1 MPILKAL
8 SGAVALVI
16 LSCSGVAS
24 ARFIQGDPI
33 GLQGGINTYA
43 YVGDSPISSID
54 PSGLACVSVAG
65 RTTCSVPGGPTFTV
79 PTPLGFPTMLGPN
92 DDFYHF
98 YSVQRSLGC
107 APAGGVL
114 SALINNPTPGVP
126 SPATPQGTP
135 NNALVL
141 GMNNYVTSYLTAD
154 VTSGS
159 TIVVNIAGTGTGA
172 AFGPGYV
179 ARYVSGGQAY
189 TAGEG
194 RNWKQSPAVTGSAFQ
209 TLANEA
215 LWGQQMSQTI
225 SQCGC
230 PR

>member
-1 MPILKAL
+1 MSILKTL
-8 SGAVALVI
+8 SGTLALAM
-16 LSCSGVAS
+16 LTCSGVTS
-24 ARFIQGDPI
+24 ARFIQADPI

-43 YVGDSPISSID
+43 YVGNNPISSID

-79 PTPLGFPTMLGPN
+79 PTPLGFPPMLGPN
-92 DDFYHF
+92 DDLYHF
-98 YSVQRSLGC
+98 YRVQRSIGC
-107 APAGGVL
+107 ASPGSVL
-114 SALINNPTPGVP
+114 SGLINNPTPGVP
-126 SPATPQGTP
+126 LPATLQGTP
-135 NNALVL
+135 NNAVVL
-141 GMNNYVTSYLTAD
+141 GMNNYVTSYLTVD

-159 TIVVNIAGTGTGA
+159 AIVVNIAGTGAGA

-189 TAGEG
+189 TSGEG

-215 LWGQQMSQTI
+215 LWGQQMNKII
-225 SQCGC
+225 SECGC